1 MVFPIQCKGNENPL
15 KFSHRKVKISVSRLI
30 FLYFVPLLFLQAS
43 KTLFYSSKKQFL
55 DNYLATSPPFSL
67 TSLTTFHSFS
77 ADAMKTQSDSNI
89 WLLKYKSDKFR

>member
-1 MVFPIQCKGNENPL
+1 MSWIWFSQSKCKGNENPL

-55 DNYLATSPPFSL
+55 DNYVTSGATMIS
-67 TSLTTFHSFS
+67 
-77 ADAMKTQSDSNI
+77 MRE
-89 WLLKYKSDKFR
+89 LLLPLGYNLVFFTGINNKA